1 MTNEEI
7 QTKTES
13 CKKFV
18 AEYIELCKKHN
29 LEFVS
34 LYRSFD
40 AEFPSIKVTKLS
52 DKWKYFENI
61 QDQFNSVFEHTLR
74 IQNPD
79 FFLDKNGVELHDG
92 DRVRY
97 GRNDEILTIKFD
109 EKDGWKLVRGEMTFF
124 IVSEMIEK
132 VEE

>member
-7 QTKTES
+7 QTKTET

-18 AEYIELCKKHN
+18 TEYIELCKKYN

-34 LYRSFD
+34 TYRSFD
-40 AEFPSIKVTKLS
+40 DEFPSIKVS
-52 DKWKYFENI
+52 EQRFDKWKYFENI
-61 QDQFNSVFEHTLR
+61 QDQFNSVFEHVLR
-74 IQNPD
+74 VQNPD

-109 EKDGWKLVRGEMTFF
+109 EKDGWKLVRGEMSFF
-124 IVSEMIEK
+124 IVNEMIEK
-132 VEE
+132 VE